1 MRSRFNAFLWGGLT
15 MVFALALALYVASLE
30 KAFESNPPP
39 NIPLA
44 PIAGYFSQAPDYS
57 LLPIVLYFFGV
68 VAVIVVVLFFMPLRW
83 LKWLFR
89 LLITLLFAWGV
100 FIVAGLTLPLHIA
113 YPLALAAVAGLFWLF
128 WARIWLHDLLLVVAL
143 AAAGSVFGYVVSP
156 WTFMGFMLVIA
167 VYDVLAVRF
176 GLMVWMADRLSE
188 SASLPAF
195 IFPRQ
200 AGDWNTSLET
210 VRFADLKE
218 KEVEE
223 REHAVLGGGDIG
235 FPLMLAVS
243 VFFQADLARA
253 VLVGGF
259 ALVGLLSAFL
269 IQMLWLKGRPMPAM
283 PPIAFFSLVGF
294 LLGPVF
300 FS

>member
-1 MRSRFNAFLWGGLT
+1 
-15 MVFALALALYVASLE
+15 MVLAMALALYVASLE
-30 KAFESNPPP
+30 KGFEENPPS

-68 VAVIVVVLFFMPLRW
+68 VAVIVVVLFFIPLRW

-100 FIVAGLTLPLHIA
+100 FIVAGLTLPLPIA
-113 YPLALAAVAGLFWLF
+113 FPLALAAVAGLAWLF
-128 WARIWLHDLLLVVAL
+128 WARIWLHDLLLIVAL
-143 AAAGSVFGYVVSP
+143 AAAGSVFSYVVSP
-156 WTFMGFMLVIA
+156 WTFMVFMLVIA
-167 VYDVLAVRF
+167 VYDFVAVRF

-200 AGDWNTSLET
+200 AGDWNASLKS
-210 VRFADLKE
+210 VRFGELKE
-218 KEVEE
+218 QAVEE
-223 REHAVLGGGDIG
+223 REHMVLGGGDIG
-235 FPLMLAVS
+235 IPLLLTVS

-269 IQMLWLKGRPMPAM
+269 IQIIWLKGRPMPAM
-283 PPIAFFSLVGF
+283 PPIAFFSLAGF
-294 LLGPVF
+294 LLGPVLF
-300 FS
+300 G